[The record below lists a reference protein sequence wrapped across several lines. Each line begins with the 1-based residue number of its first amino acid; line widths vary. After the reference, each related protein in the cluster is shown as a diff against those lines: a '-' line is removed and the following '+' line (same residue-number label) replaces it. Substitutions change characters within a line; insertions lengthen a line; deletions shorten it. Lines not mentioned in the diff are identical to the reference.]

1 MIESTLY
8 FLQIITG
15 LIEVN
20 FILISAYAFHL
31 AKYIIFIEVNKE
43 YLASQRYVVGK
54 ERGILI
60 YFSDSWE
67 HSSLLL
73 KPNSIRDSFLMISCS
88 MESETVSVKF
98 LSDQIS
104 RSVVSD
110 SLRLHGL

>member
-1 MIESTLY
+1 MKNYISKKIDDRKHIV

-20 FILISAYAFHL
+20 YIFISVSAFHL
-31 AKYIIFIEVNKE
+31 VKYIIFIEVNKE

-73 KPNSIRDSFLMISCS
+73 KPNSIRDSFLKISCS
-88 MESETVSVKF
+88 MESETISVKF
-98 LSDQIS
+98 LYSC
-104 RSVVSD
+104 
-110 SLRLHGL
+110 